1 MRRNPGE
8 GSPGFSGGEPVFCM
22 RGRPPGFVCRAADAG
37 RGAEEMFRGA
47 EPSRGSA
54 VRRGRRAGRGHMLP
68 FARVEHG
75 PPVPGQNDTLRA
87 ALSTRFHDRADAKR
101 SDVLRMPQ
109 GRGCPLKQDFRPASP
124 APVVKWVGGKRQLLD
139 SILPLLPARMPLY
152 CEPFAGGA
160 ALLFALRPERA
171 VVNDLNAELMALY
184 RVIRDDV
191 EALVTDLGRHENSPE
206 YFYALRNLD
215 RNQEAFAALSPVER
229 ASRLLYLNRTCYNG
243 LYRVNAAGQFNTP
256 YGRYRNPNI
265 VNAEGLRA
273 VSAYF
278 NAADIR
284 FESRDFAAVLDDL
297 PGASFVYLDPPYDPL
312 SRTSSF
318 TSYSRGGFGREEQIR
333 LKECCDRLTRRGIR
347 FLLSN
352 SATPFILDLYREYA
366 EWTTLV
372 DARRAV
378 NSVAEGRGAV
388 REVLVRNYAA
398 DERAV
403 PERQDSARGG
413 RTI

>member
-1 MRRNPGE
+1 
-8 GSPGFSGGEPVFCM
+8 
-22 RGRPPGFVCRAADAG
+22 
-37 RGAEEMFRGA
+37 
-47 EPSRGSA
+47 
-54 VRRGRRAGRGHMLP
+54 
-68 FARVEHG
+68 
-75 PPVPGQNDTLRA
+75 
-87 ALSTRFHDRADAKR
+87 
-101 SDVLRMPQ
+101 
-109 GRGCPLKQDFRPASP
+109 
-124 APVVKWVGGKRQLLD
+124 
-139 SILPLLPARMPLY
+139 
-152 CEPFAGGA
+152 
-160 ALLFALRPERA
+160 
-171 VVNDLNAELMALY
+171 
-184 RVIRDDV
+184 
-191 EALVTDLGRHENSPE
+191 
-206 YFYALRNLD
+206 
-215 RNQEAFAALSPVER
+215 
-229 ASRLLYLNRTCYNG
+229 
-243 LYRVNAAGQFNTP
+243 
-256 YGRYRNPNI
+256 
-265 VNAEGLRA
+265 
-273 VSAYF
+273 
-278 NAADIR
+278 
-284 FESRDFAAVLDDL
+284 VLDDL

>member
-1 MRRNPGE
+1 
-8 GSPGFSGGEPVFCM
+8 
-22 RGRPPGFVCRAADAG
+22 
-37 RGAEEMFRGA
+37 
-47 EPSRGSA
+47 
-54 VRRGRRAGRGHMLP
+54 
-68 FARVEHG
+68 
-75 PPVPGQNDTLRA
+75 
-87 ALSTRFHDRADAKR
+87 
-101 SDVLRMPQ
+101 MPQ

-265 VNAEGLRA
+265 VNAEGCA
-273 VSAYF
+273 PSAP
-278 NAADIR
+278 ISTR
-284 FESRDFAAVLDDL
+284 
-297 PGASFVYLDPPYDPL
+297 
-312 SRTSSF
+312 RTSVSRAGISPRCWTICPSF
-318 TSYSRGGFGREEQIR
+318 LR
-333 LKECCDRLTRRGIR
+333 L
-347 FLLSN
+347 S
-352 SATPFILDLYREYA
+352 
-366 EWTTLV
+366 
-372 DARRAV
+372 
-378 NSVAEGRGAV
+378 
-388 REVLVRNYAA
+388 
-398 DERAV
+398 
-403 PERQDSARGG
+403 
-413 RTI
+413 